1 MRLSDIKGERT
12 MEVLAAVIDP
22 LANIAASQE
31 AKDFL
36 RREKLPEG
44 TSAKEF
50 VMGRVRTALPILL
63 NKHKKDILAIMAAI
77 EGVSY
82 EEYAGQLDMIK
93 LLNDAVELLNDEAF
107 LKLFFSAQNT
117 GTPCGSAPVSTED
130 TVQ

>member
-82 EEYAGQLDMIK
+82 EEYAEQLDMIK
-93 LLNDAVELLNDEAF
+93 LLNDAVDLLNDEAF

-117 GTPCGSAPVSTED
+117 GKPCGSAPVNTEA
-130 TVQ
+130 TAQ